1 MLGWIMF
8 FLEHPNL
15 ENDMKRAKLD
25 KKVEQTKQR
34 NASIYQSIES
44 GKKSFED
51 VAEEYNLKLQTVKCI
66 YKEQQKES

>member
-1 MLGWIMF
+1 
-8 FLEHPNL
+8 
-15 ENDMKRAKLD
+15 MKRAKLD